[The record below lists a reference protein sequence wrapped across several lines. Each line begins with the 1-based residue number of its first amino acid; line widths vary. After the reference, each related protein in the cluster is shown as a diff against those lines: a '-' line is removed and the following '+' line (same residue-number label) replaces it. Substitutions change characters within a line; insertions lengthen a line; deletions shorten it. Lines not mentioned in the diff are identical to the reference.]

1 MAVQVMCSEAQLAD
15 TKAVAKQ
22 ALAMLWEAAIA
33 VQGPSER
40 PGNDATIARTLIR
53 TTTGWPQ

>member
-1 MAVQVMCSEAQLAD
+1 MQVVCSEAQLAD

-40 PGNDATIARTLIR
+40 PGDDATIARTLIR
-53 TTTGWPQ
+53 TITG